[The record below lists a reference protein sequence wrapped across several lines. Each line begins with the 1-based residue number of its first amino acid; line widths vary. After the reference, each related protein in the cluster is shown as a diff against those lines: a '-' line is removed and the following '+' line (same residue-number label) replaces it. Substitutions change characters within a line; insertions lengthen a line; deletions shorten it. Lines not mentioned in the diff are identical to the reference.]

1 MEALSARFR
10 PPALSTGE
18 GDPLV
23 LCAAEFDLALSDSDS
38 LATALDENF
47 GPAEE
52 HRALDADGSAR
63 GWSYTSPT
71 EFGARVMGSMILDG
85 TRLSVESNSTRR
97 FDEVLS
103 VVRAAVPAASLTSET
118 RHPAEDVFRRSRERS
133 VVSGAGSPPGRAS
146 TESPLLDQPEVAQ
159 ALAEFTADYEKRWLD
174 MELPALAGLTPR
186 QAAGDPTRREDL
198 LRLLNSFENMPVGP
212 GAMSPARLREALRI

>member
-1 MEALSARFR
+1 
-10 PPALSTGE
+10 
-18 GDPLV
+18 
-23 LCAAEFDLALSDSDS
+23 
-38 LATALDENF
+38 
-47 GPAEE
+47 
-52 HRALDADGSAR
+52 
-63 GWSYTSPT
+63 
-71 EFGARVMGSMILDG
+71 MGSMILDG